1 MEPIDKIIQLYV
13 GYLGRAPD
21 PEGLAHYKA
30 KLDAGET
37 IEQFAA
43 EFANSVEAKDK
54 YPYLRLSEIGLAPDS
69 YLTGFVNLIY
79 QNLFGRDAEEEGS
92 NFWKARLESG
102 ESTVAAFVM
111 DIANGAQDND
121 TANDKTALAKKVA
134 AAKYFTTQVVT
145 EGIQWNGQ
153 IKEASVGIIANVD
166 ASSTADGE
174 GGWEAEIREVI
185 DPPPPPPEAVKVDL
199 TEGRDK
205 LSGTAADGDQF
216 YAELFTNRR
225 ESTLNPGDEIDGG
238 DGDMDEL
245 NVLVSGE
252 VRAPRVELTGIE
264 IVNIDYENDASKI
277 IDLSASRFGE
287 IKQLWQTDGMA
298 QDVAISQGVTAGFR
312 DTQFSA
318 DGVEVSAASGGDVT
332 SLQVALEAVKRTDT
346 NSVYITLDG
355 SAVTTATIGGSFAGY
370 NPYVREID
378 LNTETDSEGPEP
390 VKIREED
397 VAIAIGLAGV
407 SKLKTLD
414 VGGLEGDTETGE
426 YLVVNLLGVDDN
438 LEMIDA
444 SEATVNLLF
453 TTFEGNFGDGLA
465 TAVQF
470 AEDSTSAREEGD
482 PVASG
487 DRGSDNDNNDAY
499 PTVIVPSD
507 KADNEPALKFLG
519 GAGDDYFEAS
529 GARVVNLEGNAG
541 NDILTGGSGADTIS
555 GGAGNDTIS
564 GGAGN
569 DTITGGAGKD
579 MLTGGAGDDTFVFAM
594 GDSPYKVSERDT
606 ITDFEAGDKIK
617 MHVAA
622 KMYSE
627 GEGNYLNR
635 SFDASDT
642 LSDFN
647 SEVDEKELT
656 YLLVQTEAGSDTART
671 LYIDFDGDG
680 RIDDAIGITLASGT
694 TFAAENIIADSA

>member
-1 MEPIDKIIQLYV
+1 MSGILGEPQIP
-13 GYLGRAPD
+13 RAWP
-21 PEGLAHYKA
+21 YKA
-30 KLDAGET
+30 KLNAGET

-43 EFANSVEAKDK
+43 EFANSVEAKAK
-54 YPYLRLSEIGLAPDS
+54 YPYLLLSEIGLATDS
-69 YLTGFVNLIY
+69 TTGFVNSIY
-79 QNLFGRDAEEEGS
+79 QNLFGRDAEEAGS

-102 ESTVAAFVM
+102 ESTVAAFIM

-121 TANDKTALAKKVA
+121 TAKDLTVLTNRVA
-134 AAKYFTTQVVT
+134 AAKDFTSQVVT
-145 EGIQWNGQ
+145 AGIQWNNQ
-153 IKEASVGIIANVD
+153 IKEASAGIIANVD
-166 ASSTADGE
+166 ASSTAAGE
-174 GGWEAEIREVI
+174 GGWKAEISEVI

-216 YAELFTNRR
+216 YAELFTSRR

-245 NVLVSGE
+245 NILVSGE
-252 VRAPRVELTGIE
+252 VRAPRVELDGIE
-264 IVNIDYENDASKI
+264 VVNIDYENDNSKI
-277 IDLSASRFGE
+277 IDLSAGRFGE
-287 IKQLWQTDGMA
+287 IKQLWQIDGMA
-298 QDVAISQGVTAGFR
+298 QNVEISQGVIAGFL

-318 DGVEVSAASGGDVT
+318 NGVEVSAASGGDVT
-332 SLQVALEAVKRTDT
+332 SLQVVLEAVQRTGV
-346 NSVYITLDG
+346 NPVHIALEG

-378 LNTETDSEGPEP
+378 LNTEDDAATPP
-390 VKIREED
+390 VPVQIRNED
-397 VAIAIGLAGV
+397 VAIAIDLAGV

-426 YLVVNLLGVDDN
+426 YLVVHLREVDDN

-444 SEATVNLLF
+444 SKATVNMLF
-453 TTFEGNFGDGLA
+453 TNFTGNFGDGLA
-465 TAVQF
+465 GDEEVAFEAGT
-470 AEDSTSAREEGD
+470 SSAREEGD
-482 PVASG
+482 PE
-487 DRGSDNDNNDAY
+487 AY
-499 PTVIVPSD
+499 DQTTPRLDETVIVPSD
-507 KADNEPALKFLG
+507 KSDNEPALKFLG
-519 GAGDDYFEAS
+519 GAGDDYFVAS

-594 GDSPYKVSERDT
+594 SDSPYKVSQRDA
-606 ITDFEAGDKIK
+606 ITDFQSGDKIK

-622 KMYSE
+622 KAYSE
-627 GEGNYLNR
+627 GEGNYLYR
-635 SFDASDT
+635 EFDASDT

-656 YLLVQTEAGSDTART
+656 YLLVQTSNGSATART
-671 LYIDFDGDG
+671 LYVDFDGDG
-680 RIDDAIGITLASGT
+680 RIDDAIDITLASGT

>member
-1 MEPIDKIIQLYV
+1 MYV
-13 GYLGRAPD
+13 GYFGRAPD
-21 PEGLAHYKA
+21 PDGLAHYKT
-30 KLDAGET
+30 KLKAGET

-43 EFANSVEAKDK
+43 EFANSVEAKAK
-54 YPYLRLSEIGLAPDS
+54 YPYLFLSEIGLATDS
-69 YLTGFVNLIY
+69 YLTGFVNSIY
-79 QNLFGRDAEEEGS
+79 QNLFGRDAEKAGS
-92 NFWKARLESG
+92 DHWKAQLESG
-102 ESTVAAFVM
+102 GSTVAAFIM
-111 DIANGAQDND
+111 NIANGAQDGAENK
-121 TANDKTALAKKVA
+121 DKTTLNNKVA
-134 AAKYFTTQVVT
+134 AAKDFTTQIIET
-145 EGIQWNGQ
+145 AGIEWNDQ
-153 IKEASVGIIANVD
+153 INEASVGIIANVD

-174 GGWEAEIREVI
+174 GGWKAEISEVI

-264 IVNIDYENDASKI
+264 IVNIDYENDDSKI

-346 NSVYITLDG
+346 NPVHITLDG

-370 NPYVREID
+370 NPYVRKID
-378 LNTETDSEGPEP
+378 LNTETTTEGPEP
-390 VKIREED
+390 VKIRKED
-397 VAIAIGLAGV
+397 VAIAIDLAGV

-453 TTFEGNFGDGLA
+453 TTYEREFGDGLA
-465 TAVQF
+465 TAVEF
-470 AEDSTSAREEGD
+470 VEDSRSAREEGD
-482 PVASG
+482 PVASEVRSG
-487 DRGSDNDNNDAY
+487 DNENNDAY

-656 YLLVQTEAGSDTART
+656 YLLVQTEEGSDTART